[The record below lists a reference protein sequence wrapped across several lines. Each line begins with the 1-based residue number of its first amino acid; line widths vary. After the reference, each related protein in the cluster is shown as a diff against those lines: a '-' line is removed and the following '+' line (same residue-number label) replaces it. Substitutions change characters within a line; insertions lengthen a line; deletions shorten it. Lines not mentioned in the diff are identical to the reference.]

1 MNKLKEK
8 YIYNISNIVLTD
20 ERNDYIK
27 LETINRYKK
36 RKKKN
41 KIINTIIII
50 LIFLVLFIIIFIN
63 YYSNKSKDVL
73 MAYAE
78 SETRKLTILVINKAI
93 TKQMSDS
100 WANDIFDVV
109 YNDKGEIILIDF
121 NSQNTA
127 KILSTMTSLIEL
139 NLRAIEE
146 GKIDMLELPNNSLE
160 SYDMDLLE
168 KGIITYIPFGI
179 ATGSS
184 LLYNLGPKIPVKLSL
199 LGDVITGFSTDVT
212 EYGINNALIK
222 LMIDVKVDTRIILPI
237 ISEEI
242 TINANI
248 PIAMKVVQGKIPD
261 YYMNG
266 FTSRSNISN

>member
-1 MNKLKEK
+1 MRMILK
-8 YIYNISNIVLTD
+8 
-20 ERNDYIK
+20 R
-27 LETINRYKK
+27 K

-50 LIFLVLFIIIFIN
+50 LIFLALFIIIFIN

-237 ISEEI
+237 ISKEI

>member
-1 MNKLKEK
+1 MRMILK
-8 YIYNISNIVLTD
+8 
-20 ERNDYIK
+20 R
-27 LETINRYKK
+27 K

-50 LIFLVLFIIIFIN
+50 LIFLALFIIIFIN

-237 ISEEI
+237 INVER

>member
-1 MNKLKEK
+1 MRMILK
-8 YIYNISNIVLTD
+8 
-20 ERNDYIK
+20 R
-27 LETINRYKK
+27 K

-63 YYSNKSKDVL
+63 YYSNKSKKVL

-160 SYDMDLLE
+160 SYDMDLLD